1 MSAYRWWWL
10 VSNKL
15 DVSVTDK
22 PKRTNESY
30 KARQLKKLF
39 GLKKQAKKVQSALL
53 EISELA
59 SHCFDKEH
67 YYLQLHE
74 VIASVVK
81 APNLFILFKGAITK
95 TYDIHYYAT
104 QNAIFEKPD
113 IPDSV
118 IDVGL
123 TGYMLRSSKALLCN
137 RDDYTKLIDEGEI
150 IELGEP
156 AESWLGVPL
165 NLTNGDIGALVVVSY
180 QQTLTFTQTDK
191 AILELLAEHITH
203 SIEHMQRQTLME
215 REINSRTRAL
225 HQVNQK
231 LKLEIA
237 QQQRYQLAQKSLLEL
252 SEKFNFSEKR
262 DSLFQNFSAI
272 ANQVL
277 ELPNYIVEYD
287 TNNKK
292 WCYLGASGIEDINQ
306 LATYQCL
313 NEYIALDA
321 QPMVLTEKEIKHLI
335 AFGALVADEHQK
347 LLLNKHNWLI
357 TPLQAEINACLL
369 LVIFKPVNQQEF
381 SEKDTDFANFLAMHF
396 NLIAHRWQSQ
406 HHMLLAQDQLEDM
419 VNQRTQ
425 ALHEANSDLQL
436 QIEERIKV
444 QEKLYYDANHDL
456 LTGLPNRQLFNRK
469 LMHAVA
475 CATMDLNHE
484 YKVLFI
490 DLDRFKLIND
500 TFGHLTGDRFLV
512 EVSNRI
518 LACLNDGEVLAR
530 LGGDEFVILMQQ
542 SASLERAQQIA
553 QKIIDTLN
561 ASFDIDGNEIY
572 AGCSIGITGSEQGYN
587 KPADVLRDADT
598 AMYQAKHKGRGR
610 YVIFDES
617 LHTKL
622 INQLNQ
628 ESELRKALKDGALEF
643 VFQPVVNLTNNEV
656 AAVEAL
662 VRWQHPTQGML
673 KPADFL
679 EMAYDTGLILQIDQQ
694 AVAHA
699 CEFLA
704 HRDISNDKSLI
715 SVNISSR
722 SLCDENAFSQMLETL
737 AGIGDSVQGLILE
750 FTERGLIDIEQ
761 CVQCF
766 ETLRNLGVRI
776 ALDDFGAG
784 VASLALLYS
793 GELDFVKVD
802 AKLIHLAED
811 DLAQRRFAAS
821 IVAIG
826 HEQGFIVIAEGIE
839 TELMKETAE
848 NMGCIF
854 AQGRLLAEA
863 VSSDEFY
870 RHLLTDITEGELT
883 LTNRAS

>member
-1 MSAYRWWWL
+1 M
-10 VSNKL
+10 
-15 DVSVTDK
+15 TDN

-30 KARQLKKLF
+30 KARQLKKLL
-39 GLKKQAKKVQSALL
+39 GLKKQAQKVQSALL

-81 APNLFILFKGAITK
+81 APNLFILFKSSITK
-95 TYDIHYYAT
+95 NYDIHYYAT
-104 QNAIFEKPD
+104 QEGTCDKPD
-113 IPDSV
+113 LPDNV

-123 TGYMLRSSKALLCN
+123 TGYMLRSRQSLLCN
-137 RDDYTKLIDEGEI
+137 SADYTKLIDDGEI

-156 AESWLGVPL
+156 AVSWLGVPL
-165 NLTNGDIGALVVVSY
+165 SLTNGDIGALVVVSY
-180 QQTLTFTQTDK
+180 QQSLTFTQEDK
-191 AILELLAEHITH
+191 AVLELLAEHISH
-203 SIEHMQRQTLME
+203 SIEHMQRQALME

-237 QQQRYQLAQKSLLEL
+237 QQQRFQTAQKNLLEL
-252 SEKFNFSEKR
+252 SEEFNFSNEKS
-262 DSLFQNFSAI
+262 SLFQSFSLI
-272 ANQVL
+272 ANQVF
-277 ELPNYIVEYD
+277 ELPNYIAEYD
-287 TNNKK
+287 SHTKK
-292 WCYLGASGIEDINQ
+292 WSYLGVSAIEDISELQ
-306 LATYQCL
+306 TYQCL

-321 QPMVLTEKEIKHLI
+321 QPMVLTHKEIKHLV
-335 AFGALVADEHQK
+335 AFGAIVADEQQK
-347 LLLNKHNWLI
+347 LSLNSNIWLV
-357 TPLQAEINACLL
+357 TPLQAETDKCLL
-369 LVIFKPVNQQEF
+369 LVIFKSEHEQEF
-381 SEKDTDFANFLAMHF
+381 SEKDTDLANFLAMHF

-406 HHMLLAQDQLEDM
+406 QSMLQAQDQLEDT

-425 ALHEANSDLQL
+425 ALNEANHDLQQ

-475 CATMDLNHE
+475 CATMDKSHE

-512 EVSNRI
+512 EVSDRI
-518 LACLNDGEVLAR
+518 SACLTDGEVLAR
-530 LGGDEFVILMQQ
+530 LGGDEFVILMLQD
-542 SASLERAQQIA
+542 ASLKRAQHLA
-553 QKIIDTLN
+553 NNIISSLN
-561 ASFDIDGNEIY
+561 NSFDIDGNEIY
-572 AGCSIGITGSEQGYN
+572 AGCSIGITGSEQNYN

-610 YVIFDES
+610 YVLFDQS

-628 ESELRKALKDGALEF
+628 ESELRRALKEGALEF
-643 VFQPVVNLTNNEV
+643 VFQPVVNLSTNEV

-679 EMAYDTGLILQIDQQ
+679 GMAYDTGLILQIDQQ

-699 CEFLA
+699 CEYLT
-704 HRDISNDKSLI
+704 HRNISKDKALI
-715 SVNISSR
+715 SVNVSSR
-722 SLCDENAFSQMLETL
+722 SLCDESAFSQLLETL
-737 AGIGDSVQGLILE
+737 SGIGDAVQGLILE
-750 FTERGLIDIEQ
+750 FTERGINDIEQ
-761 CVQCF
+761 CVDCF

-839 TELMKETAE
+839 TDLMKETAE
-848 NMGCIF
+848 NMGCLF

-870 RHLLTDITEGELT
+870 RHLLTDMAAEQVT

>member
-1 MSAYRWWWL
+1 M
-10 VSNKL
+10 
-15 DVSVTDK
+15 TDN
-22 PKRTNESY
+22 PKRVTQTY
-30 KARQLKKLF
+30 KARQLKKLL
-39 GLKKQAKKVQSALL
+39 GLKKQAKKVQAALL

-67 YYLQLHE
+67 YYFQLHE
-74 VIASVVK
+74 VIGSVVK
-81 APNLFILFKGAITK
+81 APNLFILFKGSITK
-95 TYDIHYYAT
+95 KYDIHYYAT
-104 QNAIFEKPD
+104 QEGCLDKPD
-113 IPDSV
+113 LPDSV

-123 TGYMLRSSKALLCN
+123 TGYMLRSRQSLLCN
-137 RDDYTKLIDEGEI
+137 SDDYAKLIEEGEI

-156 AESWLGVPL
+156 ANSWLGVPL
-165 NLTNGDIGALVVVSY
+165 NLTNGDTGALVVVSY
-180 QQTLTFTQTDK
+180 QQTLVFTQADK
-191 AILELLAEHITH
+191 AILELLAEHISH
-203 SIEHMQRQTLME
+203 SIEHMQRQSLME

-225 HQVNQK
+225 HQVNQQ
-231 LKLEIA
+231 LKLEIG
-237 QQQRYQLAQKSLLEL
+237 QQQRYQTAQKHLLEL
-252 SEKFNFSEKR
+252 SEKFNFSNAK
-262 DSLFQNFSAI
+262 DALFQNFSLI
-272 ANQVL
+272 ANQVF
-277 ELPNYIVEYD
+277 ELPNYIAEYD
-287 TNNKK
+287 EQNKK
-292 WCYLGASGIEDINQ
+292 WSYLGASAIEDINELQ
-306 LATYQCL
+306 TYQCL
-313 NEYIALDA
+313 NEYVSLDP
-321 QPMVLTEKEIKHLI
+321 QSMVLTQKEINHLI
-335 AFGALVADEHQK
+335 AFGAIAANEQQK
-347 LLLNKHNWLI
+347 LSLNKHIWLI
-357 TPLQAEINACLL
+357 TPLQSETNNCVL
-369 LVIFKPVNQQEF
+369 LVIFKPDSEQAFV
-381 SEKDTDFANFLAMHF
+381 EKDTELANFLAMHF

-406 HHMLLAQDQLEDM
+406 QSMLQAQDQLENT

-425 ALHEANSDLQL
+425 ALNEANNDLQQ

-475 CATMDLNHE
+475 CATMDPNHQ

-518 LACLNDGEVLAR
+518 LTCLTDGEVLAR
-530 LGGDEFVILMQQ
+530 LGGDEFVILIQQ

-553 QKIIDTLN
+553 QNIINTLN

-610 YVIFDES
+610 YVLFDQS
-617 LHTKL
+617 LHTQL

-628 ESELRKALKDGALEF
+628 ESELRKALKEGALEF
-643 VFQPVVNLTNNEV
+643 VFQPVVNLNTNEV

-679 EMAYDTGLILQIDQQ
+679 EMAYDTGLILQIDEQ

-704 HRDISNDKSLI
+704 HRDIIDDKALI

-722 SLCDENAFSQMLETL
+722 SLCDENAFDQMLEAL
-737 AGIGDSVQGLILE
+737 SGIGDAVQGLILE
-750 FTERGLIDIEQ
+750 FTERGLTDIEQ

-848 NMGCIF
+848 NMGCLF

-870 RHLLTDITEGELT
+870 RRMLTDIESEDIT